1 MVKDLNPP
9 LFSLFVFYFSLP
21 GLIELFAHTSVNV
34 TLAHTAEDYLDNGN
48 VTDLACTYKAYFQS
62 SFSSPLLF
70 LYQIMVTLLYSSVEF
85 EGVNIYRIWNH
96 TIYESFMASC

>member
-9 LFSLFVFYFSLP
+9 LFSLFVFYFALP

-48 VTDLACTYKAYFQS
+48 VTDLA
-62 SFSSPLLF
+62 
-70 LYQIMVTLLYSSVEF
+70 
-85 EGVNIYRIWNH
+85 
-96 TIYESFMASC
+96 